1 MDAAMRAPGML
12 CTLLHAAAAT
22 TLYAPIDRQVCVP
35 TVTDDGA
42 GPSFCVDFVRE
53 DLFDAAARFCDETN
67 VCSGHEAGALAYAAR
82 RELERQG
89 NEAERA
95 LRERFLELVSE
106 KEDPWTTVSDPIA
119 KRRTKIRRH
128 QARVL
133 VQGSFPEPEEGCPN
147 QRERALR
154 ACALARA
161 YTVIDV
167 PCLLYTSPSPRDAT
181 LSRMP
186 SSA

>member
-1 MDAAMRAPGML
+1 ML
-12 CTLLHAAAAT
+12 CTLLHAAAAAAT
-22 TLYAPIDRQVCVP
+22 APLLYAPIDREVCIE

-53 DLFDAAARFCDETN
+53 DLFDAAERFCDGTN

-89 NEAERA
+89 NEAEQA
-95 LRERFLELVSE
+95 LRGRFLELVSE

-119 KRRTKIRRH
+119 QRRTRIRRH

-133 VQGSFPEPEEGCPN
+133 VKGSFPVPEDGCPN
-147 QRERALR
+147 QRERA
-154 ACALARA
+154 
-161 YTVIDV
+161 
-167 PCLLYTSPSPRDAT
+167 
-181 LSRMP
+181 
-186 SSA
+186 